1 MYDGEREQ
9 NIGSKY
15 VNIDHPI
22 LHPIFH
28 VAVDERRRRRGEEEG
43 GEGGKSNL

>member
-1 MYDGEREQ
+1 MTEQ
-9 NIGSKY
+9 NVGSKY

-28 VAVDERRRRRGEEEG
+28 VAVDERRRRRGRRREE
-43 GEGGKSNL
+43 KVAKVISSK

>member
-1 MYDGEREQ
+1 MTEQ

-28 VAVDERRRRRGEEEG
+28 VDVDERSSKRGRRREVVEVA
-43 GEGGKSNL
+43 KVISKK